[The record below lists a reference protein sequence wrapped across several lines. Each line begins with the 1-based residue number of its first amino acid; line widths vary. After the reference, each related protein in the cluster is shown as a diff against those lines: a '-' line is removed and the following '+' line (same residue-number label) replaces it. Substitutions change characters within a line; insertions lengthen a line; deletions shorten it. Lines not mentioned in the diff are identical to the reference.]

1 MKLQAAERLLADKAT
16 REKRKTIQDKIDTSH
31 EKIDQLKKGLPS
43 RYNRMKVSKESQ
55 INKRKQILNEKL
67 KVQDMQKQR
76 LRLKDK

>member
-67 KVQDMQKQR
+67 KVQDMQKQK

>member
-16 REKRKTIQDKIDTSH
+16 QEKRKTIQDKIDTSH
-31 EKIDQLKKGLPS
+31 DKIDQLKKGLPS

-67 KVQDMQKQR
+67 KVQDMQKQK

>member
-1 MKLQAAERLLADKAT
+1 VKLQAAERLLADKAT

>member
-1 MKLQAAERLLADKAT
+1 VKLQAAERLLADKAT

-67 KVQDMQKQR
+67 KVQDMQKQK

>member
-31 EKIDQLKKGLPS
+31 EKIDQLQKGLPS